1 MTASF
6 QPNSVTGR
14 AHGTKE
20 NKMKNI
26 FTETVRAYIYRV
38 LIALGSCALVW
49 GLVTGEQLAAILG
62 AVAAV
67 LNVMPALNTT
77 TKSDDA

>member
-1 MTASF
+1 
-6 QPNSVTGR
+6 
-14 AHGTKE
+14 
-20 NKMKNI
+20 MKDI

-38 LIALGSCALVW
+38 LIALGSVALVW

-62 AVAAV
+62 ACAAI
-67 LNVMPALNTT
+67 LNIMPALNTS

>member
-1 MTASF
+1 MGLT
-6 QPNSVTGR
+6 
-14 AHGTKE
+14 TKE
-20 NKMKNI
+20 NKMKDI
-26 FTETVRAYIYRV
+26 FTEPVRAYIYRV
-38 LIALGSCALVW
+38 LIALGSVALVW

-67 LNVMPALNTT
+67 LNIMPALNTT

>member
-1 MTASF
+1 
-6 QPNSVTGR
+6 
-14 AHGTKE
+14 
-20 NKMKNI
+20 MKDI

-38 LIALGSCALVW
+38 LIALGSVALVW

-67 LNVMPALNTT
+67 LNIMPALNTT

>member
-1 MTASF
+1 MGLT
-6 QPNSVTGR
+6 
-14 AHGTKE
+14 TKE
-20 NKMKNI
+20 TKMKDI

-38 LIALGSCALVW
+38 LIALGSVALVW

-67 LNVMPALNTT
+67 LNIMPAMNTS
-77 TKSDDA
+77 TKSDDAS

>member
-1 MTASF
+1 
-6 QPNSVTGR
+6 
-14 AHGTKE
+14 
-20 NKMKNI
+20 MKDI
-26 FTETVRAYIYRV
+26 FTEPVRAYIYRV
-38 LIALGSCALVW
+38 LIALGSVALVW

-67 LNVMPALNTT
+67 LNIMPALNTT